1 MFSDS
6 ESSQKWQLEFAFT
19 CFLTKRFKHVI
30 VARTSPK
37 FDMSDDDGDK
47 HQEESENNIYKIDIS
62 TYCCLAQA
70 FNKIKGQS
78 PRKTGSRGE

>member
-1 MFSDS
+1 
-6 ESSQKWQLEFAFT
+6 
-19 CFLTKRFKHVI
+19 
-30 VARTSPK
+30 
-37 FDMSDDDGDK
+37 MSDDDGDK